1 MIIIEK
7 IYVDNESLVICLII
21 IIYSKNYQQSYK
33 NNLLKKVYKKSSNVN
48 KKIKNSLIFADSHKQ
63 VHK

>member
-1 MIIIEK
+1 MIIILFK
-7 IYVDNESLVICLII
+7 KVV
-21 IIYSKNYQQSYK
+21 
-33 NNLLKKVYKKSSNVN
+33 KKVYKKSANVN

>member
-1 MIIIEK
+1 MIIILFREFST
-7 IYVDNESLVICLII
+7 V
-21 IIYSKNYQQSYK
+21 
-33 NNLLKKVYKKSSNVN
+33 LLKQFVKKVYKKSSNVN